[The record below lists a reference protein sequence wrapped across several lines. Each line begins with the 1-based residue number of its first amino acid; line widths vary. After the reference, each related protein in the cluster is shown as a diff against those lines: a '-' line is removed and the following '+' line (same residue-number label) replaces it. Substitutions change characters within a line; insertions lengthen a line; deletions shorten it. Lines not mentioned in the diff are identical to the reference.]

1 MNYAILKLHFLAPVH
16 FGTASGHL
24 FDNQMTCLDD
34 TFFSALF
41 LEALAESEETAD
53 KLYQACKCGQLLIS
67 DLMPYR
73 GETYFLPK
81 PLLSAAK
88 RELEHS
94 SVQKKQF
101 KNLQYLSA
109 EHFQDYLTYLKGE
122 KDFSAKAERE
132 LLQGICKNESRVS
145 AHINGMEKTDPY
157 EVQCV
162 RFNENCG
169 LYAIVAYESAAELN
183 MVNELCAL
191 LGYSGLGGKRSSGM
205 GSFKTSLLKLTDCA
219 GSLSIKAL
227 AELLDYDKADYQ
239 MLIAAALPTEDGL
252 EKALDSAYYKVIK
265 RSGFIDGR
273 YADNL
278 LKKKDLYV
286 LQSGSCFKKRFDGDI
301 YDVSRE
307 NMHPVYRYAKGMFV
321 GVKV

>member
-16 FGTASGHL
+16 FGTESGNL

-41 LEALAESEETAD
+41 LEALTESEKTAD
-53 KLYQACKCGQLLIS
+53 KLYQACKSGQLLIS

-73 GETYFLPK
+73 DETYFLPK
-81 PLLSAAK
+81 PMLQLAK
-88 RELEHS
+88 QEIEHS
-94 SVQKKQF
+94 SVEKKQF

-109 EHFQDYLTYLKGE
+109 EHFQDYLAYLKGE

-205 GSFKTSLLKLTDCA
+205 GSFRTNLLKLTDCA
-219 GSLSIKAL
+219 ENVSIKAL
-227 AELLDYDKADYQ
+227 AELLSCANADYQ
-239 MLIAAALPTEDGL
+239 MLIAAALPVEREL
-252 EKALDSAYYKVIK
+252 EQVLGNAYYKVIK
-265 RSGFIDGR
+265 RSGFIDAR
-273 YADNL
+273 NADSL
-278 LKKKDLYV
+278 LKKKDVYV
-286 LQSGSCFKKRFDGDI
+286 LKSGSCFKTRFAGDI

-321 GVKV
+321 GVKI

>member
-16 FGTASGHL
+16 FGTESGHL
-24 FDNQMTCLDD
+24 FDNQMICLDD

-41 LEALAESEETAD
+41 LEALAENGETAD
-53 KLYQACKCGQLLIS
+53 KFYQACKGGQLLIS

-73 GETYFLPK
+73 DEIYFLPK
-81 PLLSAAK
+81 PMLQLAK
-88 RELEHS
+88 PEIEHN
-94 SVQKKQF
+94 SVEKKQF
-101 KNLQYLSA
+101 KNLQYLSV
-109 EHFQDYLTYLKGE
+109 EHFQDYLAYLKGE
-122 KDFSAKAERE
+122 KDFSAKAECE
-132 LLQGICKNESRVS
+132 LLQDICKNESRVS

-169 LYAIVAYESAAELN
+169 LYAIVAYESMAELS
-183 MVNELCAL
+183 MINELCTL
-191 LGYSGLGGKRSSGM
+191 LGYSGLGGRRSSGM
-205 GSFKTSLLKLTDCA
+205 GSFNISLLKLNDCA
-219 GSLSIKAL
+219 GNPSIKSL
-227 AELLDYDKADYQ
+227 AELLNCDNVDYK
-239 MLIAAALPTEDGL
+239 MLIAAALPVEREL
-252 EKALDSAYYKVIK
+252 KQILDSAYYKVIK

-273 YADNL
+273 NADSL

-286 LQSGSCFKKRFDGDI
+286 LKSGSCFKTRFAGDI

-321 GVKV
+321 GVKI